1 MAETESLDKAL
12 GRVHEKY
19 RRYFRWKFNIP
30 YKGQDVPER
39 TLEQLMKASNVHN
52 ISTFEAW
59 EKTEEY
65 QYLVNLML
73 AGKTANDLIEIYE
86 AVADKAKKGDSKA
99 VDTLLKLQKTIQSN
113 LKRGK
118 AESQEEEDDLEL

>member
-1 MAETESLDKAL
+1 MAQETLNQAL
-12 GRVHEKY
+12 SKVHEKY
-19 RRYFRWKFNIP
+19 RRYFRWKFNVP
-30 YKGQDVPER
+30 YKGQDVKNR
-39 TLEQLMKASNVHN
+39 TIEEVMKASGVAN

-73 AGKTANDLIEIYE
+73 AGRSANDLVDIYNS
-86 AVADKAKKGDSKA
+86 VCDRAKQGDSKS

-118 AESQEEEDDLEL
+118 VESQEEEDELVL